1 MKKYLFLYNERD
13 ILNFNQNDMSK
24 KDDVNI
30 NEKEILD
37 NWFEEIQEE
46 LHQIEEIEEKMQAEI
61 KNENEEILKL
71 KETIARIQADNQN
84 FKMRVE
90 RDRLDT
96 MFFLKNDIFKKIL
109 PRIDDLER
117 MIKDTPSENK
127 TGTLYDWV
135 LAIEKG
141 LKRDLENLWVKQF
154 ISIWET
160 VNPDKHEVMT
170 QIPSDNPWVIVDEFE
185 KGYMLGDRVLR
196 VAKVIVGA

>member
-1 MKKYLFLYNERD
+1 
-13 ILNFNQNDMSK
+13 MSK
-24 KDDVNI
+24 KDEKI
-30 NEKEILD
+30 LNEEEKLNSE
-37 NWFEEIQEE
+37 FSEIQEE
-46 LHQIEEIEEKMQAEI
+46 INEIEQEIEEVEKIEEKIQQELN
-61 KNENEEILKL
+61 NENEEILKL

-127 TGTLYDWV
+127 TGALYDWV
-135 LAIEKG
+135 SAIEKS
-141 LKRDLENLWVKQF
+141 LKRDLENLGVKPF
-154 ISIWET
+154 VSIWES

-170 QIPSDNPWVIVDEFE
+170 QIPSDAPWVIVDEFE
-185 KGYMLGDRVLR
+185 KWYMLWDRVLR
-196 VAKVIVGA
+196 VAKVIVWA